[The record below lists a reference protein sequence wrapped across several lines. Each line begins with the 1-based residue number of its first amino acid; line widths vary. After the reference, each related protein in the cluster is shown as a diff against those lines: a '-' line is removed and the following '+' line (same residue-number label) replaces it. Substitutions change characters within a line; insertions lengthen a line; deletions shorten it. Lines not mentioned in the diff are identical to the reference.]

1 MSVRQIAYDIPDN
14 IMIRILCGD
23 YIIKNEKIC
32 YAEGPKKGRP
42 VKFHGDSPKT
52 AVLFDQKVIRYL
64 KKQMNR
70 IGQEIDH
77 QFSKFMKGDQK
88 KNIQAL
94 QKMIKA
100 LEDNQATLNAAGKKA
115 ADKVKE
121 KKDQVAQ
128 AGAFV
133 VKKAV
138 DHKGKVKAAGNKM
151 AQAASKQKE
160 KIAQSV
166 KTLGKKAVDNKNGL
180 FLGLAAAAAIAFV
193 VAVVVSATA
202 EKAGVDYEKTL
213 SHESTDKALKRFRKA
228 LKIYIEG
235 VRGATMDRDRIAAL
249 DSAIKYLEQNNE
261 SEQIKII
268 LSAENLGDL
277 VDLIQGYTKEFA
289 EINGV
294 ALSDDAC
301 SRNDGA
307 LDDLKK
313 YLCAQDRVFVEAESR
328 CN

>member
-1 MSVRQIAYDIPDN
+1 MPVRQIAYDIPDN
-14 IMIRILCGD
+14 IMIRILTGE

-42 VKFHGDSPKT
+42 VKFKDDSSKT
-52 AVLFDQKVIRYL
+52 AALFDQNVINYI
-64 KKQMNR
+64 KKQRDR
-70 IGQEIDH
+70 IGQEFDR
-77 QFSKFMKGDQK
+77 QLSKFIKGDPK
-88 KNIQAL
+88 KHMQAL
-94 QKMIKA
+94 EKMIKA
-100 LEDNQATLNAAGKKA
+100 FEANKMKMNAARHQA
-115 ADKVKE
+115 ADKLKE
-121 KKDQVAQ
+121 KKGQVAQ

-151 AQAASKQKE
+151 EQAASKQKD
-160 KIAQSV
+160 KIAQGV

-193 VAVVVSATA
+193 VAVVVSATT

-235 VRGATMDRDRIAAL
+235 VRGATMDRDRIAVL
-249 DSAIKYLEQNNE
+249 DTAIKCLEQN
-261 SEQIKII
+261 SEYEQMKII
-268 LSAENLGDL
+268 LAAENLGEL
-277 VDLIQGYTKEFA
+277 VDLIQGYTRQFA

-294 ALSDDAC
+294 ALNNDAC
-301 SRNDGA
+301 SRDGEA
-307 LDDLKK
+307 LEDLKK
-313 YLCAQDRVFVEAESR
+313 YLYAQDRIFIEVAS
-328 CN
+328 